1 MNFTVTT
8 LAQSLADYLAPV
20 LPGVTMYEDPNQ
32 QGTDTP
38 CMFLQ
43 LRYSPTEKQL
53 DGRFLRKVGVDLVY
67 LEDFNIPD
75 LHQKYLSAAQALDL
89 VMDTFPYFDGDSPG
103 TVLVRTYDREWT
115 IDEDALHYKFE
126 LRERVSIQESSEK
139 MKRLDV
145 PITIHVKEAEYG
157 DEDQPG

>member
-43 LRYSPTEKQL
+43 IRYSPTEKQL
-53 DGRFLRKVGVDLVY
+53 DGRFLRKLGVDLVY

-75 LHQKYLSAAQALDL
+75 LRQKYLSAAQELDL
-89 VMDTFPYFDGDSPG
+89 VMDTFPYSDGEGAG

-115 IDEDALHYKFE
+115 IEEDALHYKFE
-126 LRERVSIQESSEK
+126 LQERVSIQATAPK
-139 MKRLDV
+139 MKRLEV
-145 PITIHVKEAEYG
+145 PIIIHVKEAEYG
-157 DEDQPG
+157 DQDQNG